1 MKKHALPEKFIER
14 MKDQLPKEDWS
25 AFFGVYEQSPYKG
38 IRVNTLK
45 CEAEQFEKISPF
57 ALEKIEWERN
67 GFYVE
72 EEKVGAH
79 PYHFAGLFYSQEP
92 SAMSVAPML
101 EVEQGDR
108 VLDLCSAPGGKGTQ
122 LASAMQGEGII
133 VLNEPVF
140 SRAKIL
146 SQNVERM
153 GVRNAVVT
161 SELPQTLSE
170 RFIEYF
176 DKILVDAPCSGEGMF
191 RKNAEEAL
199 SEWSEEH
206 VELCA
211 QRQKQILDEALKMLK
226 NGGRLAYSTCTFAPD
241 EDENQLAWLLNSYP
255 ELTLIREEKIYPH
268 LKKGEGHY
276 AFVVEKRAGG
286 GIDRAQKVKRNLT
299 RQGESAY
306 RDFEKSFF
314 KEKFACNLHEANGIL
329 YELPKGMFEFKG
341 LNVLRAGIRLGEL
354 INGRFEP
361 SHSLAMCVKADE
373 CKNVLDLPLT
383 DERVEKFLH
392 GESIDAELSKGW
404 CLVCVDGY
412 PIGLG
417 KSVNGIIKNHIP
429 KALRKQAKN

>member
-1 MKKHALPEKFIER
+1 MKKYALSEKFIER
-14 MKDQLPKEDWS
+14 MKSQLPKEEWS
-25 AFFGVYEQSPYKG
+25 AFFSVYDGTPYKG
-38 IRVNTLK
+38 IRINTLK
-45 CEAEQFEKISPF
+45 CSVEQFESISPY
-57 ALEKIEWERN
+57 ALEKIEWEPN
-67 GFYVE
+67 GFYIE
-72 EEKVGAH
+72 EEKVGGH

-101 EVEQGDR
+101 EVKAGER

-122 LASAMQGEGII
+122 LASKLQGEGII
-133 VLNEPVF
+133 VLNEPVLP
-140 SRAKIL
+140 RAKIL

-153 GVRNAVVT
+153 GIKNAVVT
-161 SELPQTLSE
+161 SELPQTLSKH
-170 RFIEYF
+170 FIEYF

-191 RKNAEEAL
+191 RKNADEAL
-199 SEWSEEH
+199 SEWSEEN
-206 VELCA
+206 VKLCA
-211 QRQKQILDEALKMLK
+211 ERQKQILSEAVKMLK
-226 NGGRLAYSTCTFAPD
+226 NGGRLAYSTCTFAPE
-241 EDENQLAWLLNSYP
+241 EDENQLAWLLNTYP
-255 ELTLIREEKIYPH
+255 ELSLIREEKIYPH

-276 AFVVEKRAGG
+276 AFVVEKSAGEG
-286 GIDRAQKVKRNLT
+286 LEKAQRVKRNLT
-299 RQGESAY
+299 RQGETAY

-314 KEKFACNLHEANGIL
+314 KQKFACNLHEANGIL
-329 YELPKGMFEFKG
+329 YELPIGMFEFKG
-341 LNVLRAGIRLGEL
+341 LNMLRAGIRLGEL

-412 PIGLG
+412 PIGFG